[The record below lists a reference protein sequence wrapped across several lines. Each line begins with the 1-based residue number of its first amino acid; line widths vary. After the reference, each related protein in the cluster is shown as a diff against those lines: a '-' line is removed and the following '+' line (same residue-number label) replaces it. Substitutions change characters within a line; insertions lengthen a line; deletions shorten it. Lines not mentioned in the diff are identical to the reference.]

1 MMPVYYNP
9 DPITREERS
18 LAFKIWN
25 LVLDNQAPE
34 YLRLKGLPDFHYNS
48 SVTFFYDSFYTRL
61 FDIHP
66 MSRQLFKG
74 GMRSQGKFLVKMI
87 SLALSELDDP
97 AKFDRNLIKLAEIHY
112 ERGVKAVECEF
123 SLLCGLGEVVVLL
136 ILWFGR
142 LCLDGVVGEILFW
155 CLRHV
160 LGLETYQ
167 QSVHWIWVKVYSR
180 MLTTIVPVAIALEL
194 KGGSE
199 HSRCRDNS
207 RSSFIFTT
215 SNYSQ
220 QAEEARAAAEGSA
233 PAGSMDEED
242 DNDSLVSERIRIAEP
257 TQSAKSVARSVHSKS
272 QYLFDTYN

>member
-1 MMPVYYNP
+1 MGSSVSVNKTKQASHELQKSEKDIVKLMMPVYYNP
-9 DPITREERS
+9 DPITREERG

-97 AKFDRNLIKLAEIHY
+97 AKFDRNLVKLAEIHY
-112 ERGVKAVECEF
+112 ERGVKAVEY
-123 SLLCGLGEVVVLL
+123 
-136 ILWFGR
+136 
-142 LCLDGVVGEILFW
+142 GVVGEILFW

-220 QAEEARAAAEGSA
+220 QAEEAVQAAEGSA

-257 TQSAKSVARSVHSKS
+257 TQSAKSVARCANDVVDS
-272 QYLFDTYN
+272 